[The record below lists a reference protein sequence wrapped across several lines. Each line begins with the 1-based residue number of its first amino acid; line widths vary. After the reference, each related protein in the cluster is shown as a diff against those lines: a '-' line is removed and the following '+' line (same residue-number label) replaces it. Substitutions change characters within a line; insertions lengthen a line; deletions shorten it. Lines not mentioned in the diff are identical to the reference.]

1 MILDRINKENDI
13 KKIPESEWPYLAEE
27 IREYIELE
35 KSILDKLD
43 IDAIN
48 EAVTVLADTL
58 DTESTVYVFGNGGSA
73 STASHYV
80 CDFNKGVSIKLEKK
94 FRFVCLNDNVA
105 TVMAIANDCGYE
117 NVFSMQL
124 EGKLKKGDVIF
135 AISGSGNSKNVIKAV
150 EYAKEQGNEIISLTG
165 YSGGKLLQLSDHPIH
180 VNINDMQIAEDVH
193 MMLCHMI
200 SSILARY
207 FRHPIF
213 LLRFH
218 C

>member
-1 MILDRINKENDI
+1 MDDVDYKPKINNYTER
-13 KKIPESEWPYLAEE
+13 L
-27 IREYIELE
+27 
-35 KSILDKLD
+35 KS
-43 IDAIN
+43 AF
-48 EAVTVLADTL
+48 DTL
-58 DTESTVYVFGNGGSA
+58 DRNQINDVMNILIKTYENEGNIFIFGNGGSA

-80 CDFNKGVSIKLEKK
+80 CDFNKGVSIKLKKK

-150 EYAKEQGNEIISLTG
+150 EYAKEQGNKIISLTG
-165 YSGGKLLQLSDHPIH
+165 YSGGRLLELSDYPIH
-180 VNINDMQIAEDVH
+180 VNVNDMQIAEDVH
-193 MMLCHMI
+193 MMLCHMM
-200 SSILARY
+200 SSIIAREFGY
-207 FRHPIF
+207 PM
-213 LLRFH
+213 

>member
-1 MILDRINKENDI
+1 MDRIDFKSKIDDYADRLKKAFDALDRDQINDVMNVLLKAYENENTI
-13 KKIPESEWPYLAEE
+13 
-27 IREYIELE
+27 YI
-35 KSILDKLD
+35 
-43 IDAIN
+43 
-48 EAVTVLADTL
+48 
-58 DTESTVYVFGNGGSA
+58 FGNGGSA

-80 CDFNKGVSIKLEKK
+80 CDFNKGVSIKLTKK

-124 EGKLKKGDVIF
+124 EGKLKKGDIIF

-150 EYAKEQGNEIISLTG
+150 EYAKSQGNEIVSLTG
-165 YSGGKLLQLSDHPIH
+165 YSGGKLLELSDHPIH
-180 VNINDMQIAEDVH
+180 ANINDMQIAEDVH

-200 SSILARY
+200 SSIIARNFGY
-207 FRHPIF
+207 PM
-213 LLRFH
+213 

>member
-1 MILDRINKENDI
+1 MDGADFESRIVNYMDRLKTTFD
-13 KKIPESEWPYLAEE
+13 A
-27 IREYIELE
+27 
-35 KSILDKLD
+35 LDKEQ
-43 IDAIN
+43 IN
-48 EAVTVLADTL
+48 DVMNVLLKAYENENTI
-58 DTESTVYVFGNGGSA
+58 YIFGNGGSA

-80 CDFNKGVSIKLEKK
+80 CDFNKGVSIKLKKK
-94 FRFVCLNDNVA
+94 FRFVCLNDNIA

-150 EYAKEQGNEIISLTG
+150 EYAKQQGNEIVSLTG
-165 YSGGKLLQLSDHPIH
+165 YTGGKLLELSDHPIH

-193 MMLCHMI
+193 MMLCHMM
-200 SSILARY
+200 SSIIAREFGY
-207 FRHPIF
+207 PM
-213 LLRFH
+213 

>member
-1 MILDRINKENDI
+1 MDGIDFTTNIDDYTDRLKKAFDSLDRNQINDVMNVLLRAYENENTI
-13 KKIPESEWPYLAEE
+13 
-27 IREYIELE
+27 YI
-35 KSILDKLD
+35 
-43 IDAIN
+43 
-48 EAVTVLADTL
+48 
-58 DTESTVYVFGNGGSA
+58 FGNGGSA

-80 CDFNKGVSIKLEKK
+80 CDFNKGVSIKLDKK
-94 FRFVCLNDNVA
+94 FRFVCLNDNTA

-135 AISGSGNSKNVIKAV
+135 AISGSGNSRNVIKAV
-150 EYAKEQGNEIISLTG
+150 EYAKEQGNEIVSLTG

-180 VNINDMQIAEDVH
+180 VNVNDMQIAEDVH

-200 SSILARY
+200 SSTLAKN
-207 FRHPIF
+207 FGHPM
-213 LLRFH
+213 